1 MYQPYV
7 VVLSKEGCKQ
17 CEVLDEFLKDN
28 EIKHTKLM
36 LGKDF
41 SRLYWEI
48 EFPFHNEFPLI
59 RVDNSNFNLVCFKAT
74 WRDKFFHNGY
84 FPRETIKMT
93 CNDTRMLDI
102 TEYNELMEDRQEL
115 IKKDFKY
122 CTEAGENAKIEKHNS
137 ATFMSKTFNEWDT
150 TNHQ

>member
-1 MYQPYV
+1 MNEPYV

-17 CEVLDEFLKDN
+17 CEVLDEFMKKN

-48 EFPFHNEFPLI
+48 EFPFHYEFPLI
-59 RVDNSNFNLVCFKAT
+59 RVDGNNFNLACFRAT
-74 WRDKFFHNGY
+74 WKDKFFHNGY

-102 TEYNELMEDRQEL
+102 TEYNELMEERQEL
-115 IKKDFKY
+115 IKKDYKY

-137 ATFMSKTFNEWDT
+137 DIFMSKSFNEWDK
-150 TNHQ
+150 